1 MSPNLPSFEAGE
13 LKRYS
18 YSHVLTGNG
27 SKHASA
33 ILYSVFSLI
42 IIIIII
48 IIITIDAMVTTT
60 IRQPFD
66 GRSSKVIKVTVT

>member
-48 IIITIDAMVTTT
+48 ITIDAMVTTT